1 MSHIFYEHILRLNQ
15 IQGNCTSLSNIIS
28 TMSIQLWGKQQ
39 ELYLINIVS
48 YEFSKYKIENVSH
61 S

>member
-15 IQGNCTSLSNIIS
+15 IQGSCTSLNNIIS

-39 ELYLINIVS
+39 ELYRINIIS